1 MYNVGVE
8 REKRTNRTAYKFLL
22 LVMEIYSGKHKHF
35 VRLNLH
41 VRYKGTYKKI

>member
-1 MYNVGVE
+1 MYNVPVE

-22 LVMEIYSGKHKHF
+22 LVMRIYSGKHKHF

-41 VRYKGTYKKI
+41 VSTKVHTKKI